1 MARSFWRSASAWRLV
16 RWLLALLVGGLLYF
30 GWPQRAHGLTPSETA
45 LVQSIAEDIQ
55 KARRLLAESLTALD
69 ASKQSATELSE
80 RLKESNRL
88 ASRLSAQLQLWREH
102 SETFGDSLQALSSEL
117 GTLKRE
123 LATLTT
129 TYNALLTL
137 HTNYSVAVDKQ
148 IGALTR
154 GRDVWRGVAIGG
166 AVAAVVAVIVA
177 VVR

>member
-1 MARSFWRSASAWRLV
+1 MRSSLAWRLV
-16 RWLLALLVGGLLYF
+16 RWLLVLGVGGLLSF

-69 ASKQSATELSE
+69 ASKQSATELSLLLQE
-80 RLKESNRL
+80 ARLRV
-88 ASRLSAQLQLWREH
+88 SRLSAQLQLWQEH
-102 SETFGDSLQALSSEL
+102 STELTQSLERLSSEL

-129 TYNALLTL
+129 TYKALLTL
-137 HTNYSVAVDKQ
+137 HTTYSVAVDKQ

-154 GRDVWRGVAIGG
+154 GRDVWRGVGLVASIVAIICGIL
-166 AVAAVVAVIVA
+166 AAVT
-177 VVR
+177 